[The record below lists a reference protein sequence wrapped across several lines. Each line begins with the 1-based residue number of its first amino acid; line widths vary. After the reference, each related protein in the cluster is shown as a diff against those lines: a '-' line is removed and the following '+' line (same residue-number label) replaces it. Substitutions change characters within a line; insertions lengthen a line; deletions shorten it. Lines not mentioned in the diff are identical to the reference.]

1 MKANQ
6 VVSEL
11 IKLRGYTITYL
22 ASKLGYKTQSML
34 SDKLT
39 RNAKGM
45 RVDTLQSILKEL
57 DCELV
62 IRSSTNDKKEWVLT
76 LDENSGEESK

>member
-1 MKANQ
+1 MKANE
-6 VVSEL
+6 VVYEI

-22 ASKLGYKTQSML
+22 ATKLGYKTQSML

-39 RNAKGM
+39 RNARGM

-62 IRSSTNDKKEWVLT
+62 IRSKAKDKTEWLLT
-76 LDENSGEESK
+76 EDGESK

>member
-1 MKANQ
+1 MRANQ
-6 VVSEL
+6 IVYEI

-62 IRSSTNDKKEWVLT
+62 IRSSTNDKKE
-76 LDENSGEESK
+76 